1 MSFQYFQDIFPDLRG
16 LGWASNS
23 PLWVR
28 QIYKIKIKS
37 QRYALIPEISGL
49 YLTENRETEY
59 ESRRNEDRQERD
71 ELNAALKDPKS
82 KYEEM
87 VREMQEKWS
96 VVDGLL
102 QKTNLLFTKWVENFR
117 VHIVLHGTPDE
128 IVCRAFLLTLKEIVR
143 DWFRRLP
150 QGQ

>member
-1 MSFQYFQDIFPDLRG
+1 
-16 LGWASNS
+16 
-23 PLWVR
+23 VR

>member
-1 MSFQYFQDIFPDLRG
+1 
-16 LGWASNS
+16 
-23 PLWVR
+23 VR

-49 YLTENRETEY
+49 YLPENRETEY

-71 ELNAALKDPKS
+71 ELNAALKDLKS